1 MDSEE
6 LKGNLTSSKH
16 WLRLLF
22 MVMFAV
28 ILYVAAIVMS
38 FLVVL
43 QFLFSLFSGKDNRKL
58 REFGQSLAVYIHH
71 TLRFLTYNSEQKPF
85 PFDDWPSTEEP
96 EPAKARS
103 SASRAKP
110 ASQTPSSKAK
120 SKARA
125 KTTAKASSKKAA
137 SKSAPASS
145 SAETTSETTE
155 DKPGPQQ

>member
-22 MVMFAV
+22 MIMFAV

-43 QFLFSLFSGKDNRKL
+43 QFLFSLITGRDNRNL
-58 REFGQSLAVYIHH
+58 RELGQSLAVYIHQ

-96 EPAKARS
+96 EPSKPRART
-103 SASRAKP
+103 SRAKP
-110 ASQTPSSKAK
+110 ASQSK

-125 KTTAKASSKKAA
+125 KTAAKTSAKKVA
-137 SKSAPASS
+137 SKSAASEPS
-145 SAETTSETTE
+145 SESSEN
-155 DKPGPQQ
+155 KPDSQQ

>member
-6 LKGNLTSSKH
+6 LKSNLTSSKH

-22 MVMFAV
+22 MVLFAV

-38 FLVVL
+38 FLVAL
-43 QFLFSLFSGKDNRKL
+43 QFLFSLISGRDNRNL
-58 REFGQSLAVYIHH
+58 RGFGQSLALYIHQ

-96 EPAKARS
+96 EAAKPRTR
-103 SASRAKP
+103 ASRSRP
-110 ASQTPSSKAK
+110 ASQTK

-125 KTTAKASSKKAA
+125 KTASKTSGKKASSKI
-137 SKSAPASS
+137 APAPGLSS
-145 SAETTSETTE
+145 EPTE

>member
-22 MVMFAV
+22 MIMFAV

-43 QFLFSLFSGKDNRKL
+43 QFLFSLISGRDNRNL
-58 REFGQSLAVYIHH
+58 RELGQSLAVYIHQ

-85 PFDDWPSTEEP
+85 PFDDWPSAEEP
-96 EPAKARS
+96 GPSKPRAR
-103 SASRAKP
+103 ASRAKP
-110 ASQTPSSKAK
+110 ASQSK
-120 SKARA
+120 SRARA
-125 KTTAKASSKKAA
+125 KTAAKASTKKVASKTAA
-137 SKSAPASS
+137 SEPSS
-145 SAETTSETTE
+145 ESSEN
-155 DKPGPQQ
+155 KPDPQQ

>member
-22 MVMFAV
+22 MVLFAV

-43 QFLFSLFSGKDNRKL
+43 QFLFSLISGRDNRNL
-58 REFGQSLAVYIHH
+58 REFGQSLAVYIHQ

-85 PFDDWPSTEEP
+85 PFDDWPSIEEP
-96 EPAKARS
+96 EA
-103 SASRAKP
+103 AKP
-110 ASQTPSSKAK
+110 RTRAPRSRPASKSK

-125 KTTAKASSKKAA
+125 KTASKAGSKKAS
-137 SKSAPASS
+137 SKSAPAAQSS
-145 SAETTSETTE
+145 SEAKPSTE
-155 DKPGPQQ
+155 APENKPGPQQ